1 MAIIIKACL
10 IKTAH
15 SHLQQ
20 MEAEVTK
27 KKYCE
32 YFGLQQ
38 TAILERAV

>member
-20 MEAEVTK
+20 MEAEETK
-27 KKYCE
+27 KN
-32 YFGLQQ
+32 
-38 TAILERAV
+38 TVNILGYSKLSS